1 MDNIKLLQINRLDNV
16 AVVLADIV
24 AGETVNLGDSELV
37 VIETAGRGHK
47 VALLDIATDDNV
59 IKYGSPIGHATQTI
73 KAGATVHVHNLKTN
87 LSGTEGYSYEPELTE
102 LAAANDERC
111 FDAYLRADGEVGIRN
126 EIWIIPTVG
135 CVNKTTE
142 ILARRYEKELSAD
155 NVEGVFAFP
164 HPYGCSQLGD
174 DHLNTQKILAGL
186 VKHPNAGGVL
196 IVGLGCENN
205 TMESFREVLGDVDEN
220 RVKFM
225 IVQEMED
232 EIETGLEL
240 LSQLEQYAARFKR
253 QPVPLAKLR
262 IGLKCGAS
270 DGFSGIT
277 ANPLVG
283 ELSDMLIANGGTSV
297 LSEVP
302 EMFGAER
309 LFMARCA
316 DEQIFDKC
324 VNMVNGFKEY
334 FQRHNQVVYENPSPG
349 NKQGGISTLE
359 EKSLGCTQKGGS
371 STVVDVLEY
380 GDVITKNGLNLLTG
394 PGNDMVAITV
404 LAAAGAHIILF
415 TTGRGTPLGGPVPT
429 MKISTNSELAKF
441 KSNWIDF
448 NAGTLVEGEIM
459 AEAAPRLLEEVV
471 ATAEGKLTK
480 SEQNG
485 YREIALFKDGVTL

>member
-1 MDNIKLLQINRLDNV
+1 MHQVKLLQINSADNV
-16 AVVLADIV
+16 AVALADIP
-24 AGETVNLGDSELV
+24 AGETAKVGDVELLV
-37 VIETAGRGHK
+37 HEAVGRGHK
-47 VALLDIATDDNV
+47 IALADIAVNENI
-59 IKYGSPIGHATQTI
+59 IKYGNPIGHASQAI
-73 KAGATVHVHNLKTN
+73 KVGSTVHVHNLKTN
-87 LSGTEGYSYEPELTE
+87 LSGTEGYRYEPQLTE
-102 LAAANDERC
+102 LEAATEERY
-111 FDAYLRADGEVGIRN
+111 FDAYLRRDGNVGIRN
-126 EIWIIPTVG
+126 ELWIIPTVG

-142 ILARRYEKELSAD
+142 ILAHRYAKELKAE
-155 NVEGVFAFP
+155 NVDGVFAFP

-186 VKHPNAGGVL
+186 ARHPNAGGVL

-205 TMESFREVLGDVDEN
+205 TLESFRAILGEVDEH

-225 IVQEMED
+225 IVQEMAD
-232 EIETGLEL
+232 EIEVGLEQL
-240 LSQLEQYAARFKR
+240 RQLERYAAGFKR

-262 IGLKCGAS
+262 VGLKCGAS

-283 ELSDMLIANGGTSV
+283 ELSDMLIAQGGTSV

-316 DEQIFDKC
+316 DKHIFDKC

-380 GDVITKNGLNLLTG
+380 GETITLNGLNLLTG

-448 NAGTLVEGEIM
+448 NAGTLVEDETM
-459 AEAAPRLLEEVV
+459 AEVAPRLLEAVV
-471 ATAEGKLTK
+471 ATAEGQKTK

>member
-1 MDNIKLLQINRLDNV
+1 MNQIKLLKINSIDNV
-16 AVVLADIV
+16 AVALSDIN
-24 AGETVNLGDSELV
+24 AGEMVNVDGFELV
-37 VIETAGRGHK
+37 VNEFVGRGHK
-47 VALLDIATDDNV
+47 IALSDIEVNDNV

-73 KAGATVHVHNLKTN
+73 KSGSTVHVHNLKTN
-87 LSGTEGYSYEPELTE
+87 LSGTEGYSYEPQLVELQP
-102 LAAANDERC
+102 LSDERH
-111 FDAYLRADGEVGIRN
+111 FEAYLRADGEVGIRN
-126 EIWIIPTVG
+126 ELWIIPTVG

-142 ILARRYEKELSAD
+142 ILARHYEKKLSAE

-205 TMESFREVLGDVDEN
+205 TMESFREILGDVDEN

-240 LSQLEQYAARFKR
+240 LGQLEQYAANFKR

-283 ELSDMLIANGGTSV
+283 ELSDMLIAHGGTSV

-316 DEQIFDKC
+316 DKNIFDKC

-371 STVVDVLEY
+371 STVVDVLQY
-380 GDVITKNGLNLLTG
+380 GETISKNGLNLLTG

-429 MKISTNSELAKF
+429 MKLSTNSELAKF
-441 KSNWIDF
+441 KRNWIDF
-448 NAGTLVEGEIM
+448 NAGTMVEGETM
-459 AEAAPRLLEEVV
+459 TEVAPRLFEEVV

-480 SEQNG
+480 SEKNG

>member
-1 MDNIKLLQINRLDNV
+1 MNNMKLLQINLLDNV
-16 AVVLADIV
+16 AVVLADIA

-37 VIETAGRGHK
+37 VTEAAGRGHK
-47 VALLDIATDDNV
+47 VALLDLATDENV
-59 IKYGSPIGHATQTI
+59 IKYGSPIGHATQSI
-73 KAGATVHVHNLKTN
+73 KAGSTVHVHNLKTN
-87 LSGTEGYSYEPELTE
+87 LSGTEGYSYEPQLTE
-102 LAAANDERC
+102 LEAANDERC

-126 EIWIIPTVG
+126 ELWIIPTVG

-142 ILARRYEKELSAD
+142 ILAHRYEKELSAD

-164 HPYGCSQLGD
+164 HPYGCSQLGE

-205 TMESFREVLGDVDEN
+205 TLESFREVLGEVDEN

-232 EIETGLEL
+232 EIKTGLEL
-240 LSQLEQYAARFKR
+240 LRQLEQYAAGFER
-253 QPVPLAKLR
+253 QSVPLAKLR

-316 DEQIFDKC
+316 DEHIFDKC

-371 STVVDVLEY
+371 SMVVDVLEY
-380 GDVITKNGLNLLTG
+380 GDVVTKNGLNLLTG

-429 MKISTNSELAKF
+429 MKISTNSDLAQF
-441 KSNWIDF
+441 KRNWIDF
-448 NAGTLVEGEIM
+448 NAGTLVEGETM
-459 AEAAPRLLEEVV
+459 AEVAPRLLEEVV
-471 ATAEGKLTK
+471 ATAEGKFTK